1 MRYIKKFY
9 FKILFLTFKNIYC
22 VICKIYGNKLKKNK
36 IKKNNIFIFNDL
48 LIFFFIIVFTSNII
62 VFLFIFTLFIQLESD
77 M

>member
-48 LIFFFIIVFTSNII
+48 LIFFFHYCFYKQYHCI
-62 VFLFIFTLFIQLESD
+62 FIYIYFIYSTRK
-77 M
+77 